1 MTPEARSQKP
11 EAGSREAMAG
21 GPKTEV
27 RGQISLSSVFRPL
40 PSVLCPPSSA
50 LRPPPPNPRSGQA
63 AIELAVGLL
72 LFLILLS
79 GIIHVNRMART
90 SLFLHAVLRGD
101 AGVQA
106 MADTAMS
113 VAPLDIS
120 DWQAGPDAIRFTADD
135 QPARSGAIL
144 PATLAS
150 LTGYSVKDPDD
161 WGYVKD
167 LSRLPAS
174 MVQLYASPLAATT
187 LGFVHREETLH
198 MTVDPVIR
206 QLIYGKDKVAIKE
219 EVWMPLMGG
228 LY

>member
-1 MTPEARSQKP
+1 
-11 EAGSREAMAG
+11 MAG
-21 GPKTEV
+21 GPKTEA

-40 PSVLCPPSSA
+40 SSALRPLSSALCPPSSG
-50 LRPPPPNPRSGQA
+50 LRPVSSTPRSGQA

-101 AGVQA
+101 AGMQA

-135 QPARSGAIL
+135 QPVRNGAIL

-167 LSRLPAS
+167 LSRLPTS
-174 MVQLYASPLAATT
+174 MVQLNASPLAATT